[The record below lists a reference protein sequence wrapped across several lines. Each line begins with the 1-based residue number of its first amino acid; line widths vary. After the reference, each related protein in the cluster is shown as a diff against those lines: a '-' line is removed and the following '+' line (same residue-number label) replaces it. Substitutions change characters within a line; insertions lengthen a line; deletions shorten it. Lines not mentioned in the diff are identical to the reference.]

1 MKIVKGDLL
10 DLFDAGEFDVIVH
23 GCNCF
28 NNMGAGIA
36 RQIKQRYPEAWAADK
51 NTIKGEKRKLGSY
64 SYSKAI
70 PSKGIVVNAY
80 TQYLPGLNDLNEN
93 YAAINSVMR
102 KIAVRFEGKR
112 IGLPLIG
119 AGLAGGDWNI
129 IRDIIRNNLEGIVD
143 YTIVEWS
150 K

>member
-10 DLFDAGEFDVIVH
+10 DLFDKGQFDAIVH

-36 RQIKQRYPEAWAADK
+36 AQIKRRYPEAYQADCL
-51 NTIKGEKRKLGSY
+51 TISGDRNKLGSY
-64 SYSKAI
+64 SKGI
-70 PSKGIVVNAY
+70 CSKGTIINAY
-80 TQYLPGLNDLNEN
+80 TQYYPGFNPLDEN
-93 YAAINSVMR
+93 YLAIDKVMR
-102 KIAVRFEGKR
+102 KIAVEYEGQP

-119 AGLAGGDWNI
+119 AGLAGGDWNVI
-129 IRDIIRNNLEGIVD
+129 KDIIANNLEGMVD

-150 K
+150 R